1 MAAVNGNISLVSGR
15 EGSHLTKATSKRQE
29 LFAKSGRV
37 LKNISAVCQSLAC
50 FVVVTASIPPASQ
63 FPRRRVF
70 TSTNANVW
78 EWGMGNGEFSLPL
91 LISLSSSL
99 PSAMMSIS
107 PQRQCHCRCK
117 ISQPCC
123 CNHSATKFSPNVP
136 ISREFGDWGELES
149 AVAIV
154 FDGLAIARSRFLVE
168 FNSEL
173 SRLPISFNL

>member
-1 MAAVNGNISLVSGR
+1 M
-15 EGSHLTKATSKRQE
+15 
-29 LFAKSGRV
+29 

-78 EWGMGNGEFSLPL
+78 EWGMGNGEWGMGNGEFSLPL

-107 PQRQCHCRCK
+107 PQRQRHCRCK

-136 ISREFGDWGELES
+136 ISREFGDWGELEW
-149 AVAIV
+149 AVAIL
-154 FDGLAIARSRFLVE
+154 FEGFPSDRNAFANGRSRFLVE

-173 SRLPISFNL
+173 SRLPIRFNL